1 MLINE
6 DSRKTATGGTVLQ
19 GRDNKTEASARF
31 VRLTNLAVMLAS
43 HLGALVAQVVGPL
56 LFSNN
61 RDFARLDAMKRRCE
75 FGHP

>member
-6 DSRKTATGGTVLQ
+6 DSRKSAHGGTVLQ
-19 GRDNKTEASARF
+19 GRDNKTDASARF

-43 HLGALVAQVVGPL
+43 QLGVVVAQVVRPF

-61 RDFARLDAMKRRCE
+61 SNLVRLDAMKRRCD